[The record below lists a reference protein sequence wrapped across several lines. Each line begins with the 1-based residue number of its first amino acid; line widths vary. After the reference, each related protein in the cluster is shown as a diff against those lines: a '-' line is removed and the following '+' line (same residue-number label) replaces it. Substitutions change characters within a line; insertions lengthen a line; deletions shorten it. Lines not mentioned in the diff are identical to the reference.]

1 MRRINESYNKLQAG
15 YLFSTMGKKI
25 ADFSKQNP
33 DKRVIKLGIGDATR
47 PLAKSVVEAIKKATD
62 EMGTLDGFRGYGP
75 DLGYDFLRRAIAD
88 NDFKSRGVSV
98 DLDEIFISDSAKC
111 DTGNI
116 QEILARDLKVAVLDP
131 VYPVYVDTNVMAGR
145 TGDYNKIEEQFNGI
159 IYMPATAENDFKPA
173 LPDEKPDVIYLCYPN
188 NPTGTTLTKQ
198 EMKSWVDYAKE
209 NEALILFDAAYE
221 AFITEKDIPHSI
233 YEIEGADEVAIE
245 FRSFSKTA
253 GFTGTRCAYT
263 VVPKNLMGKDGSG
276 KEVSLNALWN
286 RRVCTKFNG
295 VSYIVQRGAE
305 ACYSEMGKKELKE
318 TIDYYMENAKIV
330 KDGLT
335 DLGIECYGGVNSP
348 YIWLKTPGGLSSWE
362 FFDKLLE
369 EAGVAGTPGAG
380 FGKAGEGYFRLTAFN
395 TLENTLEAVNRIS
408 KMSL

>member
-145 TGDYNKIEEQFNGI
+145 KEQFNGI

>member
-1 MRRINESYNKLQAG
+1 MKANNRLIGENQPIFIVAEVGINHNGEIDIAKQLIKAAKDSGADAAKFQTY
-15 YLFSTMGKKI
+15 STE
-25 ADFSKQNP
+25 
-33 DKRVIKLGIGDATR
+33 KRVPKNSPVFDL
-47 PLAKSVVEAIKKATD
+47 LKKC
-62 EMGTLDGFRGYGP
+62 EF
-75 DLGYDFLRRAIAD
+75 
-88 NDFKSRGVSV
+88 N
-98 DLDEIFISDSAKC
+98 LDE
-111 DTGNI
+111 
-116 QEILARDLKVAVLDP
+116 
-131 VYPVYVDTNVMAGR
+131 
-145 TGDYNKIEEQFNGI
+145 
-159 IYMPATAENDFKPA
+159 
-173 LPDEKPDVIYLCYPN
+173 
-188 NPTGTTLTKQ
+188 TKSL
-198 EMKSWVDYAKE
+198 MDYAKE